1 MQKCQFGKTGLSV
14 SRLGFGAMEI
24 RGPRVWS
31 GRPVADSEVE
41 KLLHAVLDAGITFI
55 DTSSDYGESEAH
67 IGRFLAHRRNEFV
80 LATKCGCHR
89 TDKGDHDEITH
100 VWTRENL
107 LLNIETSLR
116 RLRTDHV
123 DLLQLH
129 NAPVEETDRAGLVE
143 VLEEIRKSGKILYYG
158 ASSVLPHIRS
168 YIDRKAFHAFQI
180 PYSAL
185 DRQHEGVISDAAASG
200 AGTIIRGGVGQG
212 EPGKGR
218 GDLDRWARWDKANLD
233 ELLEEGESRTAFML
247 RFTLSHP
254 DVHTVIAG
262 TMNPVHLLENV
273 AMAEKGPLPPSV
285 YQEAKRRLSEAG
297 ERPAGDTDPGFPRP
311 ARI

>member
-1 MQKCQFGKTGLSV
+1 MQLCQLGKTGFPV

-31 GRPVADSEVE
+31 GRPVTDSEVE
-41 KLLHAVLDAGITFI
+41 TLLHAVLDAGITFL
-55 DTSSDYGESEAH
+55 DTSSDYGDSEAH
-67 IGRFLAHRRNEFV
+67 IGRFLAHRRNEFF
-80 LATKCGCHR
+80 LATKCGCYR
-89 TDKGDHDEITH
+89 TDKGDHDEISH

-107 LLNIETSLR
+107 LHNIETSLR

-123 DLLQLH
+123 DVLQLH
-129 NAPVEETDRAGLVE
+129 NAPVEETDRAGLVG
-143 VLEEIRKSGKILYYG
+143 VLEDIRKSGKIRFYG
-158 ASSVLPHIRS
+158 ASSVLPHLGT
-168 YIDRKAFHAFQI
+168 YIDRKVFHTFQI

-185 DRQHEGVISDAAASG
+185 DRQHELVISDAAASG

-218 GDLDRWARWDKANLD
+218 GDIERWARWDKARLD
-233 ELLEEGESRTAFML
+233 DLLEEGQSRTAFML

-262 TMNPVHLLENV
+262 TRNPVHLLENV
-273 AMAEKGPLPPSV
+273 AVADKGPLPLDV
-285 YQEAKRRLSEAG
+285 YLEAKRRLAGAG
-297 ERPAGDTDPGFPRP
+297 EVPAGR
-311 ARI
+311 